1 VGLLGLVRH
10 LRQGGE
16 VALTPD
22 GPRGPAER
30 MKPGA
35 LAAAQHAN
43 ALVIAT
49 GARASSA
56 WWIRSWDRFCLP
68 RPFAAVDI
76 VYGPPFAVERGKAA
90 LRQALTR
97 AEQELERVT
106 YGDEG
111 RGEKE
116 G

>member
-1 VGLLGLVRH
+1 
-10 LRQGGE
+10 
-16 VALTPD
+16 
-22 GPRGPAER
+22 
-30 MKPGA
+30 
-35 LAAAQHAN
+35 
-43 ALVIAT
+43 VIAA

-76 VYGPPFAVERGKAA
+76 VYSPPFAVEPGKVA
-90 LRQALTR
+90 LRRALAR

-111 RGEKE
+111 RGKRD